1 MGGAIQSWLESLT
14 LESLTLVRL
23 VDWGLALLSIGLVI
37 YWSRRTRAAVLIRGF
52 VIVLALYLATDS
64 LPLMHLLLNYL
75 LIGAAVGTGILFQ
88 PEIRSLL
95 EYLGRG
101 DWLPILPSSGREAET
116 NSGEEDYL
124 EELIQA
130 IKDLSRNRTGALVV
144 IETEQIIDPRIF
156 TDAGVPLNSH
166 ISRELVQTI
175 FQTSTPLHDG
185 ALIMNEKQ
193 IKAAGVILPMS
204 ERVASRQLGTRHR
217 AAIGISEQT
226 NCLCVVVS
234 EETGSISL
242 AEAGK
247 LVRPLTSN
255 QLRDLLVDKLRPTR
269 ALAVESPLHRLG
281 SGGLLTWGQ
290 RLLRALPDP
299 IQKILSKE

>member
-1 MGGAIQSWLESLT
+1 MEEAIQSWLESLT
-14 LESLTLVRL
+14 LVRVL
-23 VDWGLALLSIGLVI
+23 DLGLAMVCVGLLV
-37 YWSRRTRAAVLIRGF
+37 YWSRKTRAAVIIRGF
-52 VIVLALYLATDS
+52 VLVLVLYLASDS

-75 LIGAAVGTGILFQ
+75 LIGAAVGAGILFQ

-101 DWLPILPSSGREAET
+101 DWIPLPSSYPVAGSQPE
-116 NSGEEDYL
+116 GDDYL
-124 EELIQA
+124 EELIEA

-144 IETEQIIDPRIF
+144 LETSQAIDPRIF
-156 TDAGVPLNSH
+156 TDAGVPLNAH
-166 ISRELVQTI
+166 ISKELVQTI

-185 ALIMNEKQ
+185 AVIMQ
-193 IKAAGVILPMS
+193 QHLIKAAGVILPMS

-247 LVRPLTSN
+247 LARPLTSN
-255 QLRDLLVDKLRPTR
+255 QLRELLLERLRPPR
-269 ALAVESPLHRLG
+269 PDKAPLLGTLSWGERLWH
-281 SGGLLTWGQ
+281 S
-290 RLLRALPDP
+290 LPTP
-299 IQKILSKE
+299 VQKILPKE

>member
-1 MGGAIQSWLESLT
+1 MT

-116 NSGEEDYL
+116 NTGEEDYL

-144 IETEQIIDPRIF
+144 AAL
-156 TDAGVPLNSH
+156 AGPLLGDGSAGG
-166 ISRELVQTI
+166 
-175 FQTSTPLHDG
+175 G
-185 ALIMNEKQ
+185 ALPSWS
-193 IKAAGVILPMS
+193 G
-204 ERVASRQLGTRHR
+204 SR
-217 AAIGISEQT
+217 A
-226 NCLCVVVS
+226 
-234 EETGSISL
+234 
-242 AEAGK
+242 
-247 LVRPLTSN
+247 
-255 QLRDLLVDKLRPTR
+255 
-269 ALAVESPLHRLG
+269 
-281 SGGLLTWGQ
+281 W
-290 RLLRALPDP
+290 
-299 IQKILSKE
+299 